1 MSLYFKTEEVVVLF
15 ECWSS
20 GTVSWASVP
29 CKPAKRR
36 TVKQAHMGTGHG
48 LWGSW
53 QSWVG
58 WGDTARNGATCA
70 AARPPAEPRAG
81 RRGIERVRV
90 RQPRAAP
97 HRAGRCCPVRRL
109 PPRFHRG
116 ISRAHRCLR
125 DRTPTHMARLL
136 CWCRCAR
143 GTCATAPCPRVLV
156 GSRGR
161 VGLDTRR
168 LPSLSEQPGH
178 VRTRGTHFSM
188 CPPAVREA
196 QGPTPLLPRSRDATN
211 RAASP
216 FREFLEIGTD
226 PDQGRRRDR
235 AVPLCPFYWLVS
247 IYYSVLKRKRKPW
260 SHRDLY
266 ACFFESLKLITRPK
280 SRSYYW
286 PREGSSNRPCCR
298 HVLFVHQLQG
308 TQQFQSFYMHLCKR
322 TTQMAAEAWKMDAS
336 NSGRNV
342 TLIRTGLA

>member
-1 MSLYFKTEEVVVLF
+1 MF

-58 WGDTARNGATCA
+58 WGDTARDGATCA

-178 VRTRGTHFSM
+178 VRTRGDALLHVSAGRTRGPRANAT
-188 CPPAVREA
+188 PPAVPRRHQSCRVA
-196 QGPTPLLPRSRDATN
+196 VSGILGDWHRPGSGAATRSRGAIMPVLLACFDILLRIKKKKKTLVSPRSICM
-211 RAASP
+211 
-216 FREFLEIGTD
+216 FL
-226 PDQGRRRDR
+226 
-235 AVPLCPFYWLVS
+235 
-247 IYYSVLKRKRKPW
+247 
-260 SHRDLY
+260 
-266 ACFFESLKLITRPK
+266 
-280 SRSYYW
+280 
-286 PREGSSNRPCCR
+286 
-298 HVLFVHQLQG
+298 
-308 TQQFQSFYMHLCKR
+308 
-322 TTQMAAEAWKMDAS
+322 
-336 NSGRNV
+336 
-342 TLIRTGLA
+342 